1 MAMNKDFRNA
11 NPGCSQKLF
20 QKLKNWLN
28 ICKHSDSES
37 TQCPSHSATPH
48 VYCKDGPMLV
58 LSRKVGETIQIGSDI
73 IIKVSSLSGGRVRI
87 GIEAPRDVPIQR
99 GELRPFIAPVAA
111 PLHQPTPACGDLSAQ
126 AS

>member
-1 MAMNKDFRNA
+1 
-11 NPGCSQKLF
+11 
-20 QKLKNWLN
+20 
-28 ICKHSDSES
+28 
-37 TQCPSHSATPH
+37 
-48 VYCKDGPMLV
+48 MLV